1 MLHFLVIYLL
11 PRESGMPEMA
21 GGSGLE
27 EDRISKREGLYDAF
41 GRKIPFISYPLYQSF
56 LGYSFFTE
64 GVYMDG
70 YRGFDVYCTA

>member
-1 MLHFLVIYLL
+1 MLHFLFIYLL
-11 PRESGMPEMA
+11 PREPGMSEMA

-56 LGYSFFTE
+56 LGYSFYTE

-70 YRGFDVYCTA
+70 YRVFDAYCIG